1 MQRYQKQ
8 LQGWLKNGEPD
19 IITYMD
25 ISTAQETIDR
35 LKRFP
40 DACDD
45 DYISTLIEILEQEI
59 NDYYNPS
66 GISTYEP
73 DF

>member
-1 MQRYQKQ
+1 MRYQKQ
-8 LQGWLKNGEPD
+8 LQQWLKSEPD
-19 IITYMD
+19 IIVRMD
-25 ISTAQETIDR
+25 VSTAQETIDR

-45 DYISTLIEILEQEI
+45 DYISTLIEILEREI
-59 NDYYNPS
+59 ESYYNPNDQ
-66 GISTYEP
+66 TEP